1 MQDQKIDGGKPFD
14 WGLTSAD
21 YAKYRDIY
29 PDVLYQTLYEMGI
42 GGAGRLCLC
51 QYQGYAARA
60 RRWPAMALVLL
71 GWIFRKNKSFRL
83 GH

>member
-29 PDVLYQTLYEMGI
+29 PDVLYQTLY
-42 GGAGRLCLC
+42 
-51 QYQGYAARA
+51 
-60 RRWPAMALVLL
+60 VLL

>member
-1 MQDQKIDGGKPFD
+1 MQDQKIDDGKPFD

-42 GGAGRLCLC
+42 VSLILAQAQASCPAG
-51 QYQGYAARA
+51 
-60 RRWPAMALVLL
+60 WPAMALVLL

>member
-29 PDVLYQTLYEMGI
+29 PDVL
-42 GGAGRLCLC
+42 
-51 QYQGYAARA
+51 
-60 RRWPAMALVLL
+60 
-71 GWIFRKNKSFRL
+71 
-83 GH
+83 

>member
-42 GGAGRLCLC
+42 GGPG
-51 QYQGYAARA
+51 QHYF
-60 RRWPAMALVLL
+60 PE
-71 GWIFRKNKSFRL
+71 FR
-83 GH
+83 